1 MKTAL
6 QQSHHFTNTL
16 QIAGV
21 KSFYD
26 EITQVNFVERGP
38 VTYIARSTDM
48 DQLPA
53 LRRINPRS
61 ICVLN
66 PDSPSPDALRRAGFR
81 QLMTA
86 ASVAEIDLTQP
97 VQTHPKWRAALRKSQ
112 PATVQHRA
120 FDATNDGWL
129 LKADRVQQ
137 RQKRYRAMPHAIAQ
151 LWPKHDT
158 HLLTA
163 TQDNTTVAAMLF
175 LIHGSSATYHIGWS
189 DKAGRQ
195 ACAHHLL
202 LATAIRQL
210 RTRGVERLDLGSVDT
225 ENSAGL
231 ARFKIRAGA
240 SVRPLGGTW
249 AALPLFGQ

>member
-1 MKTAL
+1 MNNAL
-6 QQSHHFTNTL
+6 QQSQNFTNTL
-16 QIAGV
+16 QAAGV
-21 KSFYD
+21 KAFYD
-26 EITQVNFVERGP
+26 EMTRVHIVERGP
-38 VTYIARSTDM
+38 VTYIARGPDCA
-48 DQLPA
+48 DLRN

-61 ICVLN
+61 ICLLN
-66 PDSPSPDALRRAGFR
+66 PDSPSPDALHRVGFH

-97 VQTHPKWRAALRKSQ
+97 VHAHPKWRAALRKSL
-112 PATVQHRA
+112 TCSVQHRP
-120 FDATNDGWL
+120 FDPATDHWL
-129 LKADRVQQ
+129 LKADRAQQ

-163 TQDNTTVAAMLF
+163 TKDNTTVAAMLF
-175 LIHGSSATYHIGWS
+175 LIHGSNASYHIGWS
-189 DKAGRQ
+189 DEDGRQ

-202 LATAIRQL
+202 LVTAIRQL
-210 RTRGVERLDLGSVDT
+210 RTRGIERLDLGSVDT